1 MTQQEIIEKITP
13 IFQEVFNDDELEVNI
28 ELNSEDIEEWS
39 SLTQTIMLTKIEEL
53 FGIVFKLR
61 EVAEM
66 DNVEAIVSMIEEK
79 IA

>member
-28 ELNSEDIEEWS
+28 ELTSEDIEEWS
-39 SLTQTIMLTKIEEL
+39 SLTQTIMLTKIEEV